1 MGNVKLVNRPLPSS
15 KNPHFQNEAR
25 CTTFFVK
32 MSFICMRMKKWFPYQ
47 RLNTYPRFET
57 EARGTRKWPNCLRF
71 SQGKFSFQGLSSICP
86 KKWRELENEAGFR
99 KKSSQIH
106 KSPKVTG
113 VIRIS
118 RALNQDFNWVLSGW
132 AARKSRSYWRR
143 SAGQILFKN
152 MLKNSYLGFLGG
164 GAKMTSKLTL
174 GATKGFANCGTLS
187 PRMCFIWL
195 LTTNTA
201 DPVVKPLTNGSDK
214 NVATKPSLAA
224 PMAI

>member
-1 MGNVKLVNRPLPSS
+1 MGDVKLVNRPLPSS

-25 CTTFFVK
+25 CSNFFVK

-47 RLNTYPRFET
+47 RLSTYPRFET

-106 KSPKVTG
+106 KSPEVTG

-118 RALNQDFNWVLSGW
+118 RALNQDLLGVEWVGC
-132 AARKSRSYWRR
+132 
-143 SAGQILFKN
+143 
-152 MLKNSYLGFLGG
+152 
-164 GAKMTSKLTL
+164 
-174 GATKGFANCGTLS
+174 TK
-187 PRMCFIWL
+187 IEVL
-195 LTTNTA
+195 LTEVCRS
-201 DPVVKPLTNGSDK
+201 DPFQEYVKEQLFRVSRNRSQND
-214 NVATKPSLAA
+214 
-224 PMAI
+224 I